1 MDPTVLYVLG
11 CTIWATVDI
20 VEKKKLFKSWIQLR
34 RRSKGPF
41 SRSSIISVTWRQRV
55 LFFQTPST
63 HVLSYNSL
71 FHIIPIIHT
80 VPLARARSF
89 VVVSPTAQRALISG
103 SLVGYPQKTFR
114 KKFLRHFVEP
124 PGQRTRM
131 LSKLFFFV
139 YPFLSLCLRLSRSH
153 PVIAG
158 EQVSFIRG
166 GMRRD

>member
-1 MDPTVLYVLG
+1 MYLDAQYDGWYYRKKSSSSREFNYVGDP
-11 CTIWATVDI
+11 
-20 VEKKKLFKSWIQLR
+20 
-34 RRSKGPF
+34 KGPF
-41 SRSSIISVTWRQRV
+41 RDRQLYPSRDDNVP
-55 LFFQTPST
+55 FFSNAFHARPFLQQPFS
-63 HVLSYNSL
+63 HNSNYP
-71 FHIIPIIHT
+71 HRPAR
-80 VPLARARSF
+80 ARARSF

-131 LSKLFFFV
+131 LSMFFFFV